1 MIKRL
6 KPREKRFLLTGGII
20 ILVIIAYQA
29 AIWYSGIRSSMK
41 EQIEI
46 NQATLQKQLNKIST
60 KGEIEKK
67 LETISTE
74 IKELEKGLISADKP
88 PLAAAEIQRSL
99 KDIALSL
106 GIDIKSEKALNPVDT
121 GFYLAVPVEIGFTA
135 TTARLKDMLYR
146 IKTSPLLFT
155 ISSMKLRVMNIN
167 NPVDVYATLV
177 VQGFIKKAGANSK
190 ENKSGRR

>member
-6 KPREKRFLLTGGII
+6 KPRERKFLLGGGVI
-20 ILVIIAYQA
+20 ILVIIVYQIA
-29 AIWYSGIRSSMK
+29 TWYSDIRSSTK

-46 NQATLQKQLNKIST
+46 NQVIFQKQLNKIS
-60 KGEIEKK
+60 EERDIEKRLK
-67 LETISTE
+67 TVSAE

-99 KDIALSL
+99 KDIASSF

-135 TTARLKDMLYR
+135 STAKLKDMLYR

-155 ISSMKLRVMNIN
+155 ISSMKLRVMNIG

-177 VQGFIKKAGANSK
+177 VQGFIKKAGSSGK
-190 ENKSGRR
+190 ENKKPN